1 MTPEAIEQMLERAR
15 QAQAGFAAFMQRE
28 APTARI
34 IDLLDDIH
42 LAFIAADTMAIRKR
56 VGWLGRLLGRDID
69 VQAEAELLRTQ
80 GPLLIHRAGELVAE
94 YSEYH
99 AAMEDASQPVLDI
112 HIQLAE
118 TLEQLDAAPASPID
132 HALRQRLQQ
141 VAALI
146 DVTFTQA
153 FVLHGHIGQVGK
165 KLHDVRAGLLPMLA
179 QTGIVDAIHKDHH
192 RHASASEALKSLD
205 ALKRRHSTPSTGA
218 SYDAGP

>member
-15 QAQAGFAAFMQRE
+15 QAQAGFAAFIQRE

-80 GPLLIHRAGELVAE
+80 GPLLIHRAG
-94 YSEYH
+94 
-99 AAMEDASQPVLDI
+99 
-112 HIQLAE
+112 
-118 TLEQLDAAPASPID
+118 
-132 HALRQRLQQ
+132 
-141 VAALI
+141 
-146 DVTFTQA
+146 
-153 FVLHGHIGQVGK
+153 
-165 KLHDVRAGLLPMLA
+165 LLPMLA